1 MNGEVAQI
9 TALVCHANAVLRG
22 MPVPPFADFNVTT
35 RFCESIEFL
44 AWWKPLIGKVH
55 LKVMAENPD
64 EWLGMLPD
72 QPATAVRLIRE
83 DDEKTVEVSDWE
95 LAGFSGGA
103 GLWLMEVLKGSGT
116 SEFWAARWEVLS
128 EEERQ
133 RAGNTWKV
141 SYGLV
146 KQAETQPSP
155 LRDITTVKEE
165 FRGVLQA
172 IHDFAAREER
182 GNFTHIFADALELLD
197 HPSPEAE
204 TGLTPRG
211 CFPESEAMLQAA
223 MASWVFGGMGSWNDL
238 GFDGAAQEEY
248 EKVSANLYEILN
260 EVIATAASRTAVE

>member
-1 MNGEVAQI
+1 MNGEVAQF

-44 AWWKPLIGKVH
+44 AWWKPLIGKAH
-55 LKVMAENPD
+55 LKVIAANPD

-72 QPATAVRLIRE
+72 QSATAVRLIRE
-83 DDEKTVEVSDWE
+83 DDEAAADVSDWA

-103 GLWLMEVLKGSGT
+103 GLWLMEVLKEGGT
-116 SEFWAARWEVLS
+116 SEFWAARREVLS

-133 RAGNTWKV
+133 QGGNTWKV

-146 KQAETQPSP
+146 KQAETKPSP
-155 LRDITTVKEE
+155 LRDMATVNEE
-165 FRGVLQA
+165 FRMVLET

-182 GNFTHIFADALELLD
+182 GNFTRIFADALEVLD

-211 CFPESEAMLQAA
+211 CFPEPEAMLQAA

-238 GFDGAAQEEY
+238 GFDGAAREEY
-248 EKVSANLYEILN
+248 EKVSADLYGILN
-260 EVIATAASRTAVE
+260 EVIAVAASGTAGK